1 MPDEGEL
8 HRPQINLDDFGDLLG
23 VEDVAQLL
31 GVHLDTARRYVRE
44 GVIPAS
50 KLPGTR
56 RYYIIKADV
65 VEAIRSRR
73 VNPEREDQAS
83 S

>member
-1 MPDEGEL
+1 MPDEGE
-8 HRPQINLDDFGDLLG
+8 PQRRQIKLDDFGDILG
-23 VEDVAQLL
+23 VEDLAELL
-31 GVHLDTARRYVRE
+31 GVHLDTARKYVRE

-65 VEAIRSRR
+65 VEALRSRR
-73 VNPEREDQAS
+73 VDPDRENQNS
-83 S
+83 